1 MLTISEVAQYAG
13 VSVRS
18 VRHYHQLGRL
28 PEPVR
33 DELGHRRYDAAA
45 LVMLRRISTLADA
58 GVPLRRPSTRR
69 WPQRTIEATQPASS
83 SGML

>member
-13 VSVRS
+13 VSVRA

-58 GVPLRRPSTRR
+58 GVPLRRALD
-69 WPQRTIEATQPASS
+69 EAVASEDHRS
-83 SGML
+83 DPTGQ

>member
-13 VSVRS
+13 VSVRA
-18 VRHYHQLGRL
+18 VRHYHQLGLL

-58 GVPLRRPSTRR
+58 GVPLRRALD
-69 WPQRTIEATQPASS
+69 EAVASEDHRS
-83 SGML
+83 DPTGQ